1 MTTSAERRAR
11 RRRQMGASE
20 NPIDAAGKRLADL
33 ADRIMDMHRTTEA
46 VAVKFEAGIGTP
58 AELEAVTR
66 WAVAAGSA
74 YARAATDLERLDGRL
89 KLAAGLTQP
98 EGEPA

>member
-11 RRRQMGASE
+11 RRWQMGASE
-20 NPIDAAGKRLADL
+20 DPIEAAGKRLADL

-46 VAVKFEAGIGTP
+46 VAAKLEAGSGSP

-74 YARAATDLERLDGRL
+74 YARAAEDLRRLNDRL
-89 KLAAGLTQP
+89 NHVAGLVQTQ
-98 EGEPA
+98 GEPA

>member
-11 RRRQMGASE
+11 RRWQMGATE
-20 NPIDAAGKRLADL
+20 NPIEAAGKRLADL
-33 ADRIMDMHRTTEA
+33 GARIMDLHRTTDE
-46 VAVKFEAGIGTP
+46 VATKFESGASTP

-74 YARAATDLERLDGRL
+74 YARAGEDLRRLDDRL
-89 KLAAGLTQP
+89 KQIAGLVQTQ
-98 EGEPA
+98 GEPA